1 MAVGRS
7 CICSASIL
15 FLFLFCCRSSCHPST
30 FLFGFC
36 RVLSDGEVAMNIN
49 ELDLY
54 LAICSSWMKS
64 TRHLGL
70 QSSTRTTRYFTS
82 RIPYT
87 PNSVSTFNVTRL
99 RLATSGDINPNP
111 GPSITSF
118 TTNRFRQRHEMQ
130 RRRNPCNLVQ
140 IKCDSYL
147 HLKTSTTNLTMSG
160 LEVKSGTTDR
170 VWPIDTVESRRTFP
184 SKVKNLHN
192 AVNKNNLVQICI
204 TSNRKPVISNKSTLS
219 APKFCLFGLLNCR
232 SVRNKYLSIKDYVV
246 DKDFDIFAIT
256 ETRTETWLNT
266 GDYDNLVIGSLIP
279 NGYRFLHSAR
289 DGRGGGV
296 GLLFKSSLP
305 VKQTSKVY
313 LDTFISFEAIECEVK
328 IFSQSVSILIVYR
341 PPPSS
346 GNNLSTELFMNEFS
360 SLLEYYI
367 TKTGS
372 LIITGDFN
380 FHVDDTTNTAAANFL
395 SLLESFDLQQHVRSC
410 THRAGHT
417 LDLVITRDAE
427 YIF

>member
-1 MAVGRS
+1 MELPAGFGL
-7 CICSASIL
+7 SIL
-15 FLFLFCCRSSCHPST
+15 WK
-30 FLFGFC
+30 
-36 RVLSDGEVAMNIN
+36 VE
-49 ELDLY
+49 EL
-54 LAICSSWMKS
+54 
-64 TRHLGL
+64 
-70 QSSTRTTRYFTS
+70 
-82 RIPYT
+82 
-87 PNSVSTFNVTRL
+87 
-99 RLATSGDINPNP
+99 
-111 GPSITSF
+111 
-118 TTNRFRQRHEMQ
+118 
-130 RRRNPCNLVQ
+130 
-140 IKCDSYL
+140 
-147 HLKTSTTNLTMSG
+147 
-160 LEVKSGTTDR
+160 
-170 VWPIDTVESRRTFP
+170 FP

-219 APKFCLFGLLNCR
+219 APKFCLFGLLNCL

-246 DKDFDIFAIT
+246 DKDFDIFAI
-256 ETRTETWLNT
+256 TETWLNT

-313 LDTFISFEAIECEVK
+313 LDTFISFEAIESEVK

-360 SLLEYYI
+360 SLLESYI

-372 LIITGDFN
+372 LVIAGDFN
-380 FHVDDTTNTAAANFL
+380 FHVPEL
-395 SLLESFDLQQHVRSC
+395 I
-410 THRAGHT
+410 G
-417 LDLVITRDAE
+417 VI
-427 YIF
+427 